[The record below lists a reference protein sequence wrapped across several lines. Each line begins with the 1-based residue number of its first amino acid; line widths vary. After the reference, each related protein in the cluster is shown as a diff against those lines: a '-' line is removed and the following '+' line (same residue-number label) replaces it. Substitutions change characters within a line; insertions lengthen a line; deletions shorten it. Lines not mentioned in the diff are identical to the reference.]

1 MIGIKAYG
9 VSIPYYRMN
18 RGDVYKTWLTLPFP
32 MRGERTVANFDE
44 DSLTMA
50 VAAGIDCL
58 TGLERKQIDGVFCS
72 STTFPYKEKLVSAI
86 AATVL
91 DLRRDIRAA
100 DFSNSLRS
108 GTIAMNAA
116 LDAISAG
123 SMENVLVTASD
134 CRLGAPGSDLEQ
146 SIGDGGAA
154 LLLGE
159 GPDVIAEVKE
169 RYTLTDEFCG
179 MWRSNEDL
187 FVRMWED
194 RMVHD
199 EGYSKVMPEVI
210 TGFLKKAGL
219 SVRDLDK
226 IVCDV
231 PADIR
236 RHAKL
241 AKALGVAKEQLQS
254 PFSDVIGNTG
264 SALGATMLAA
274 ALDEAK
280 SGDRILFAGYSS
292 GVDVFLLQVTDAIER
307 VKNRGTF
314 VRQLNTKAMIYNYP
328 TYVKWRNLVS
338 MAEASRPPIPATSIS
353 NLHRNAKIL
362 LGLYGVKCKKCGTV
376 QYTQVTMFSSAVM
389 PERICIE
396 CGAKD
401 DFEDYPFADKRATV
415 FSYTQD
421 KLTAAMD
428 PPLTVAIVDFEGGGR
443 GAFEVTDR
451 SPEEIE
457 VGVPVEMTFRHLFY
471 DLGIHNYYWKV
482 KPVRT

>member
-18 RGDVYKTWLTLPFP
+18 RGDVYNTWLTLPFP
-32 MRGERTVANFDE
+32 MKGERTVANFDE
-44 DSLTMA
+44 DSLTMS

-58 TGLERKQIDGVFCS
+58 TGLGRKQIDGIFCS
-72 STTFPYKEKLVSAI
+72 STTFPYKEKLASAI
-86 AATVL
+86 VAAAL
-91 DLRRDIRAA
+91 DLRSDIRAA

-108 GTIAMNAA
+108 GTMAMNAA

-123 SMENVLVTASD
+123 SMENVLIATSD

-159 GPDVIAEVKE
+159 GDVIAEVKE

-179 MWRSNEDL
+179 MWRSHEDI

-199 EGYSKVMPEVI
+199 EGYSKIMEEAIPR
-210 TGFLKKAGL
+210 FLKKVGL
-219 SVRDLDK
+219 SIRDMNK

-231 PADIR
+231 PADVR

-241 AKALGVAKEQLQS
+241 AKTLGATKEQIQT
-254 PFSDVIGNTG
+254 PFLDEIGNTG
-264 SALGATMLAA
+264 SALGIMMLAA

-280 SGDRILFAGYSS
+280 SGDRILFASYGN

-314 VRQLNTKAMIYNYP
+314 SRQMNTKAMIYNYP
-328 TYVKWRNLVS
+328 TYIKWRNIVS
-338 MAEASRPPIPATSIS
+338 MAEASRPSLPATSIS
-353 NLHRNAKIL
+353 NLHRNEKIL
-362 LGLYGVKCKKCGTV
+362 LRLYGVKCKRCGAV
-376 QYTQVTMFSSAVM
+376 QYTQAGLLSCYVM
-389 PERICIE
+389 PERICVE

-401 DFEDYPFADKRATV
+401 DFEDYPFADKRGKV

-428 PPLTVAIVDFEGGGR
+428 PPLTVAVVDFEGGGR
-443 GAFEVTDR
+443 GAFEITDR
-451 SPEEIE
+451 SPKEIE

-471 DLGIHNYYWKV
+471 DRGIHNYYWKV